1 MQGQNLLFYFLQPT
15 SSVDKFFLLAD
26 DDNDDAELFGEALAG
41 INPPVAFHRVEH
53 GHAVFEFLSTSG
65 NEKPDIIFLDLN
77 MPEMSGWQCLA
88 KLKNDVY
95 LKEIPVVMYTTSSNS
110 RDKEIAIELGAH
122 GFLTKP
128 TDYKVLKK
136 TLESIAL
143 NSQAD
148 LRKVLKEMY

>member
-1 MQGQNLLFYFLQPT
+1 M
-15 SSVDKFFLLAD
+15 LAD

-41 INPPVAFHRVEH
+41 IKPPVAFHHVEDGH
-53 GHAVFEFLSTSG
+53 GVFQFLNVSG
-65 NEKPDIIFLDLN
+65 NKKPDIIFLDLN

-88 KLKNDVY
+88 KLKNDIY

-110 RDKEIAIELGAH
+110 RDKEIAMELGAH

-136 TLESIAL
+136 MLENIAT

-148 LRKVLKEMY
+148 LKKVLKEIH